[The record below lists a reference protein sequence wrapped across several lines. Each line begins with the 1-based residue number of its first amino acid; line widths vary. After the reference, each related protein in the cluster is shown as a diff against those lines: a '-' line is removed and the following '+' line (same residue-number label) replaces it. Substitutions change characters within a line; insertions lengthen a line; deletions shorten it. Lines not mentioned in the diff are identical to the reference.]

1 MAFLIYIFVKAQFE
15 AEVLEICTNLVQC
28 CVVVIF

>member
-15 AEVLEICTNLVQC
+15 AEVLEICTNLVHYA
-28 CVVVIF
+28 VWL